1 MAKRAFEVV
10 QALSPGSRKVGAMP
24 AHILDVPP
32 DALRR
37 DRTSIKWRR
46 YPADVLPLWIAEM
59 DARPCPAVVDAVTAA
74 MTRGDTGYAGDE
86 GYAAALAELA
96 EAEWGWTTDP
106 AAMVRVTDV
115 LTGVAHLLRILTDP
129 HGPVV
134 VSPPVY
140 NAFYDVIASIER
152 RVVEAPLTVDA
163 RLDLDLLDATFGEVT
178 SGGGRAVYLLS
189 NPHNPTGTVHSA
201 AELEGLAAVADRHGV
216 RVLSDEIHAALVF
229 APHRFTP
236 YLTVPGSG
244 RGITVTSASKAWNL
258 AGLKAALVVPG
269 EEARADVARLHPFVT
284 FGASH
289 FGVIAQTAAYRHGRE
304 WVHDLVD
311 ELDANRSL
319 LDELVRDRLAGA
331 RLLVP
336 DSTYLAWLDL
346 RPLGLGDHPAA
357 TLLERGRVAVSEGT
371 MFGAAGAGHV
381 RLNFATSPDVLRDAV
396 ARIASCIG

>member
-1 MAKRAFEVV
+1 MATH
-10 QALSPGSRKVGAMP
+10 L
-24 AHILDVPP
+24 LDVPL

-96 EAEWGWTTDP
+96 EAEWAWSTDP

-115 LTGVAHLLRILTDP
+115 LTGVAHLLRLLTDV

-140 NAFYDVIASIER
+140 NAFHDVIASIDR
-152 RVVEAPLTVDA
+152 RVVEAPLTADA
-163 RLDLDLLDATFGEVT
+163 RLDLDLLDATFAEVT
-178 SGGGRAVYLLS
+178 AGGGRAAYLLS

-201 AELEGLAAVADRHGV
+201 AELEGLAVIAERHGV
-216 RVLSDEIHAALVF
+216 RVLSDEIHAPLVF

-236 YLTVPGSG
+236 YLTVPGSE

-269 EEARADVARLHPFVT
+269 EDARADVARLHPFVT

-289 FGVIAQTAAYRHGRE
+289 FGVIAQTAAYRDGRE
-304 WVHDLVD
+304 WVRDLVV
-311 ELDANRSL
+311 ELDANRTL
-319 LDELVRDRLAGA
+319 LDELVREHLSGA

-346 RPLGLGDHPAA
+346 RPLGLGDQPAA

-381 RLNFATSPDVLRDAV
+381 RVNFATSPDVLREAV
-396 ARIASCIG
+396 ARIAGCIG